1 MYRRLRLLSQN
12 TFVRHNGIFFAGSLA
27 VSVLNYLYYP
37 ILGRLMPT
45 VQFGETQALVSLFLQ
60 ATIFLTVVTNVAVS
74 IVANEPDQTHGRR
87 VIYELEYLM
96 LLVTLAALALL
107 LVWVEPLRR
116 FLQFDEATPFYA
128 LAAALL
134 LGVPLALRTA
144 YMRGRAAFGA
154 VSAANILASIT
165 KIVFSVVFVL
175 VGWGTLGAIGGIVA
189 AQLIA
194 AIFAIRR
201 ARRYG
206 LAAWP
211 RLGWLRRPDPALVRP
226 YLRYSLLVLVVSLI
240 MTILF
245 SFDVVLAKHLFSAE
259 TAGLYAGVAT
269 IARIIYFLTASIAA
283 VLLATAKLSAGV
295 AANRRLL
302 MRSML
307 LQLIIGGVALAV
319 FVLAPHLVIELLV
332 GAKYLV
338 YADLLPR
345 LALALFV
352 LALINLIFNYDL
364 ALRRRS
370 AAVVAL
376 LSGLIMTMTI
386 AWSHHDPEALV
397 NGLLAGA
404 LLILVVRAGDTIRR
418 RLWPPA
424 SVARGE

>member
-107 LVWVEPLRR
+107 FVWVEPLRR

-259 TAGLYAGVAT
+259 T
-269 IARIIYFLTASIAA
+269 
-283 VLLATAKLSAGV
+283 V